1 MKPTRVLLAD
11 DHAIVREGLRRVL
24 EPDVEI
30 VGEVADGRALVAA
43 AERLRPDV
51 VICDIS
57 MPLLNGIDAA
67 RQIRKIDRKVRII
80 FLTMH
85 CDVTYAAEALR
96 AGAAA
101 YVLKSSAGTEIR
113 EAIRETASGGKY
125 VSPSIDKE
133 AVLIQMAR
141 ASHGNRLSLTDR
153 QREVLQL
160 IGEGRN
166 TKQTAVILHLSP
178 RTVEFHKSSMM
189 RVLGLRTT
197 AELVRYAVDHGI
209 AAG

>member
-1 MKPTRVLLAD
+1 VKPRYVLLAD

-24 EPDVEI
+24 EPDFEI
-30 VGEVADGRALVAA
+30 VGEVADGRAMVAA

-67 RQIRKIDRKVRII
+67 RQIRKVDRKAKII

-85 CDVTYAAEALR
+85 ADVTYAAEALR
-96 AGAAA
+96 AGGSA

-113 EAIRETASGGKY
+113 EAIRETGSGSKY

-133 AVLIQMAR
+133 AVLIQMTR

-160 IGEGRN
+160 IAEGRN
-166 TKQTAVILHLSP
+166 SREMAEILCLSP
-178 RTVEFHKSSMM
+178 RTVEFHKSSLM
-189 RVLGLRTT
+189 RVLGLHTT
-197 AELVRYAVDHGI
+197 AELVRHAVDHGI
-209 AAG
+209 ASG